1 MIPKDVKLG
10 DYLWHYEQDRGVR
23 VVAIIP
29 LGVKVLNEET
39 HKICLAHDHD
49 VCVIPPPPQE
59 VMNMPSDV
67 RRAYLE
73 RTYGQVSTTLG
84 TPHIA
89 NLDKPSQ
96 EPKFVGT
103 KFDSEKLRPSLL
115 PIESLEVVTKVL
127 MFGSA
132 KYSDHN
138 WKIVPNARARYI
150 DAAMRHLMAVVREE
164 ENDAES
170 GLSHVAH
177 CICCLLFVLWFDI
190 KEQK

>member
-1 MIPKDVKLG
+1 MDSYHGSIGIAVSTLSTQEVVMKHFGNKESTPEWFTRPEYLSQVNIDAQKLK
-10 DYLWHYEQDRGVR
+10 DYL
-23 VVAIIP
+23 A
-29 LGVKVLNEET
+29 
-39 HKICLAHDHD
+39 A
-49 VCVIPPPPQE
+49 
-59 VMNMPSDV
+59 
-67 RRAYLE
+67 
-73 RTYGQVSTTLG
+73 G
-84 TPHIA
+84 TPSPNGSV
-89 NLDKPSQ
+89 NLGKPGQ

-190 KEQK
+190 KGQK

>member
-1 MIPKDVKLG
+1 MTLAESNNPNMLDYEFVKNGYQPWPNNVTNLG
-10 DYLWHYEQDRGVR
+10 QPG
-23 VVAIIP
+23 
-29 LGVKVLNEET
+29 
-39 HKICLAHDHD
+39 
-49 VCVIPPPPQE
+49 
-59 VMNMPSDV
+59 
-67 RRAYLE
+67 
-73 RTYGQVSTTLG
+73 
-84 TPHIA
+84 
-89 NLDKPSQ
+89 Q
-96 EPKFVGT
+96 EPKGT
-103 KFDSEKLRPSLL
+103 KFDNEKLRPSLL

-190 KEQK
+190 KERK

>member
-1 MIPKDVKLG
+1 MQFDDIVLGHAYMDSYHGSIGIAVSTILSREIRMSHFGGKESAPDWFTLPEHLSQVNIDAQKLK
-10 DYLWHYEQDRGVR
+10 DYLD
-23 VVAIIP
+23 A
-29 LGVKVLNEET
+29 
-39 HKICLAHDHD
+39 
-49 VCVIPPPPQE
+49 
-59 VMNMPSDV
+59 
-67 RRAYLE
+67 
-73 RTYGQVSTTLG
+73 G
-84 TPHIA
+84 TPSPNGA
-89 NLDKPSQ
+89 VNLGKPGRG
-96 EPKFVGT
+96 PKFVGT
-103 KFDSEKLRPSLL
+103 KSDSEKLRPSLL

-150 DAAMRHLMAVVREE
+150 DAAMRHLMDVVREE

-190 KEQK
+190 KGVK